1 MATSIPRGD
10 FALTQKKQ
18 TNLPAGREREQ
29 NYCKSWDSVS
39 AENTNQ
45 LK

>member
-10 FALTQKKQ
+10 YALTQVRQ
-18 TNLPAGREREQ
+18 TNLPAGREGGQ
-29 NYCKSWDSVS
+29 NYCKRWDSVS

-45 LK
+45 LQ